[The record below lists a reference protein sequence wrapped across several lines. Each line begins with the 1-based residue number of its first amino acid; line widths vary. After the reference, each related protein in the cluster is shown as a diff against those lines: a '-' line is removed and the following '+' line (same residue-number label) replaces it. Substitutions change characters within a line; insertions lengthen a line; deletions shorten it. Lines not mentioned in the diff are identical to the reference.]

1 MTRKTRAT
9 DHALPFVR
17 RHRHRR
23 LSPVTAAV
31 LAALYGAP
39 SLGSDADHDDNLLE
53 DVVVTATRHAES
65 AQDIPLSITAV
76 SGASLEAAGI
86 VDIAGLARSLS
97 GVTYAD
103 KGPFGS
109 VSGSTLIIRGLN
121 SLKTD
126 QLALAPAIVPAVAT
140 YVDETPLF

>member
-1 MTRKTRAT
+1 MTSKTRAT

-39 SLGSDADHDDNLLE
+39 SLGGDADHDDNLLE

-86 VDIAGLARSLS
+86 ADIAGLARLFGNRVSSREANLKRQHHRKTSGGPSLHT
-97 GVTYAD
+97 VFHE
-103 KGPFGS
+103 PS
-109 VSGSTLIIRGLN
+109 VPLN
-121 SLKTD
+121 
-126 QLALAPAIVPAVAT
+126 
-140 YVDETPLF
+140 